1 MMQSCIYT
9 GEVRHRRYLP
19 RSHVFNYS
27 LFMMY
32 LDLDELDT
40 IFHGRW
46 LWSKDRIALA
56 RFRREDHLGDPK
68 QPLSEAVRD
77 AVEKH
82 TKIRPAGPIRLLTH
96 LRYFGFVIN
105 PVSFYYCFSQD
116 GTQIET
122 VLLEVHNTPWNEQ
135 HVYIEQIS
143 ENDANR
149 TSLKLNFSK
158 VFHVSPFM
166 AMEMNYQG
174 IMNKP
179 GNSLVVHL
187 ENIEHNLKI
196 FDATLMMKRKA
207 ITTAS
212 LNSMLFLFPFMTMK
226 VLFAIY
232 FEALRLWWKKIPYC
246 PHPGTSATTR
256 EHDVK

>member
-1 MMQSCIYT
+1 MRQSCIYT

-19 RSHVFNYS
+19 RLHAFTYS

-32 LDLDELDT
+32 LDLDELET
-40 IFHGRW
+40 LFKGRW
-46 LWSKDRIALA
+46 FWSKDRFALA

-77 AVEKH
+77 TVEKH
-82 TKIRPAGPIRLLTH
+82 TNIRPAGPIRLLTH
-96 LRYFGFVIN
+96 LRYFGYVIN

-116 GTQIET
+116 GTHVET

-135 HVYIEQIS
+135 HVYVEQIS
-143 ENDANR
+143 EKDTKRSSFN
-149 TSLKLNFSK
+149 LNFNK

-166 AMEMNYQG
+166 GMEMTYQG

-179 GNSLVVHL
+179 GNSFIVHL
-187 ENIEHNLKI
+187 ENFENNLKM
-196 FDATLMMKRKA
+196 FDASLVMKRKE

-212 LNSMLFLFPFMTMK
+212 LNSMLIIFPFMTLK

-232 FEALRLWWKKIPYC
+232 FEALRLWWKRMPYF

-256 EHDVK
+256 EHDLK